1 MRSSVN
7 DSGSSLK
14 ATVQKRTTSRV
25 AWVDVAK
32 GIGIVLVVYGH
43 VSGGLVDAGI
53 QPRNSVA
60 NAASALIY
68 TFHMPLFFF
77 LSGIWLARTSAKP
90 FSQFAR
96 QRIGTIVY
104 PYVLWS
110 TIQFIANRAM
120 ARFTNASP

>member
-1 MRSSVN
+1 MN
-7 DSGSSLK
+7 L
-14 ATVQKRTTSRV
+14 VQSDLSQDVQAADQNRTTSRV

-96 QRIGTIVY
+96 QRIGTLVY
-104 PYVLWS
+104 PYFLWS
-110 TIQFIANRAM
+110 SIQFIANRAM
-120 ARFTNASP
+120 ARFT